1 MNRNLNNIYY
11 AYDSWRQIRDVRC
24 VVTRAHMGSGTFAN
38 KTFANRTFANGE
50 TPGGVLAKVRW
61 TLPVVTK
68 QYEYRIYVR
77 AHVNVIGIGIS

>member
-1 MNRNLNNIYY
+1 MKLFCFINDNSEENL
-11 AYDSWRQIRDVRC
+11 
-24 VVTRAHMGSGTFAN
+24 MGSGTFAN
-38 KTFANRTFANGE
+38 KTFANRTFANVE

-68 QYEYRIYVR
+68 QYQYRIYVR